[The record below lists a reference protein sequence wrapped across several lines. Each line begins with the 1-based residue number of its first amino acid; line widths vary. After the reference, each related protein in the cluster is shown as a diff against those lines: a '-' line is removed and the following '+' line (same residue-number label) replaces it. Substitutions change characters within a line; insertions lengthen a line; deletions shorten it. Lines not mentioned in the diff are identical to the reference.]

1 MLRSADFQSKE
12 IAEKLKEKEERGD
25 KDFED
30 EELLAQEREK
40 EIFKSRMKDFYRM
53 NNEILLENFQ
63 IYVAKEISQ
72 KFMGKEYRA
81 LDDVLL
87 ENAFYGYLNIAQK
100 NIYNTLFL

>member
-1 MLRSADFQSKE
+1 MRSAEYLSRE
-12 IAEKLKEKEERGD
+12 TAEKNREKEERGD
-25 KDFED
+25 RDFED
-30 EELLAQEREK
+30 EDLLAQEREK
-40 EIFKSRMKDFYRM
+40 EVFKGKMKDFYRM
-53 NNEILLENFQ
+53 NNEIILENFQ
-63 IYVAKEISQ
+63 TYVAKELSQ